1 MDNNSKGITIKSF
14 SQTPRQ
20 IYINDEICSDSLA
33 QLKKDLF
40 DIENND
46 NMTLEENYNA
56 LSLISKKVADAY
68 KSSITFSPIVINICS
83 PGGELYAGLGM
94 YDLIKRYDENPKY
107 DLTVVIDGYAASM
120 ATIVMLA
127 CKKRITSPNSS
138 FLIHGASS
146 IIYGK
151 MNDVADDVDELK
163 RIDKIC
169 KAIYVS
175 STKLTNEKLQEI
187 DKYRKDWWLSADE
200 ALKFGLVTEIK

>member
-1 MDNNSKGITIKSF
+1 
-14 SQTPRQ
+14 
-20 IYINDEICSDSLA
+20 
-33 QLKKDLF
+33 
-40 DIENND
+40 
-46 NMTLEENYNA
+46 
-56 LSLISKKVADAY
+56 
-68 KSSITFSPIVINICS
+68 
-83 PGGELYAGLGM
+83 
-94 YDLIKRYDENPKY
+94 
-107 DLTVVIDGYAASM
+107 M

-138 FLIHGASS
+138 FLIHSASS

-175 STKLTNEKLQEI
+175 STKLTNENLQEI